1 MTLFQLPTV
10 ADDDDDDDEEEAEED
25 DDDDDEDA
33 RDDDD
38 EEEEELDDD
47 DEPADDISIL
57 NVPFA
62 DPTVHCP
69 DMLQPPPP
77 SCLRVPS
84 YLTMCLPLYFL
95 SNTTLLFR

>member
-47 DEPADDISIL
+47 DEPPDDIAIL
-57 NVPFA
+57 NVPVCV
-62 DPTVHCP
+62 PSVHCP

-77 SCLRVPS
+77 KSDFWLGDGANRHA
-84 YLTMCLPLYFL
+84 LTGC
-95 SNTTLLFR
+95 TCRH